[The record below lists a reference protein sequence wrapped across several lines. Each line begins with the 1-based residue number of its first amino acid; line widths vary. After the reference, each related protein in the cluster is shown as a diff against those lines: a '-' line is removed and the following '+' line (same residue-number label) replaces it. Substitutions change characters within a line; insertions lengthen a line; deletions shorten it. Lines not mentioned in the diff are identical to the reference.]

1 MFLNNNILVKFLVSF
16 VFIIFFTDCTRLY
29 ATDSNPQFTNPSALY
44 DFSTEPVM
52 SLFDAKEFTHNL
64 EITSV
69 LLTPHIVL
77 NQTVSNTGTNSNV
90 IILVMVLLLLL
101 LSISFSVFIFY
112 RLKEKRSHIQHLK
125 NTIREKNNTEK
136 ALRQSE
142 ENYQTLIK
150 TLNEGLIAL
159 DHNFKIEFINAKAS
173 KILGIEDRSSLIG
186 ESLDRFLLTY
196 EDQKLFKDKMELQ
209 KLGISDHYEVKMKN
223 IAGDMLWVSLSSA
236 PILDENLRTKGSV
249 TLITDVTDR
258 KKSEESYNELTS
270 NLNQKIKQI
279 NCLYD
284 ISDISG
290 VPGISFEDIIH
301 KSIEIIPV
309 GLKYSH
315 DIGVQIIFDDK
326 VYESKN
332 YKDTPWAYVVPI
344 KVQKKKLGQLKV
356 VYLEEKPK
364 INKDPFH
371 FNEKILLKNISEKFG
386 QIIESKKL
394 EKVLRENQEKLQEIQ
409 RIAKIGFWE
418 KDLKLDKIFFS
429 DTFFDIADISPE
441 RRKFFDY
448 DKFVEIIHPD
458 DKQNFLAYSKEK
470 NKSKKDNTQI
480 FTFRIITNKGHIKN
494 IYSNKRVINDEKSDL
509 KTVVFIIQDI
519 TDQKISQEMRYNA
532 EVALKTSE
540 AKQHVLANMS
550 YEMRTPINGI
560 MGMVDFL
567 IKTKLDHEQLE
578 LSKTIKESSEG
589 LLNIINNILD
599 LSMTETG
606 KLHLNNKSFKFSDL
620 IKKTE
625 ALFYALTRHKDLNL
639 AIEHDP
645 NIPDYISTDKDRLFQ
660 VITNLLSN
668 AVENSESGS
677 IAIRTKLDRIHED
690 QLTVLLEVADNS
702 KTVDSRVLKSIYKSY
717 DLGQSL
723 FVQGNE
729 GSDSAI
735 AISQKL
741 VELLGGTIGF
751 HANNKKHG
759 RTFYFTFLAKVLTP
773 DNYPENLSAEKQMED
788 LKNLEGSKI
797 LYVEDKVVN
806 QKVIALMLKHV
817 KCNVDLAENG
827 KQAIEMMLNKDYDVV
842 LLDMVMP
849 VMDGLETMRVMKSK
863 FKMHPPVI
871 ALSANVLEADKKKYF
886 SYGVADYISKPVKSE
901 DLYEKLLKWKLHVNQ
916 KEKVTVV
923 K

>member
-1 MFLNNNILVKFLVSF
+1 MSLSNTILVNSLSFLSSNDITYQSGRSF
-16 VFIIFFTDCTRLY
+16 ALHDLTAESLMATGDSGKDILTFVPEII
-29 ATDSNPQFTNPSALY
+29 
-44 DFSTEPVM
+44 
-52 SLFDAKEFTHNL
+52 
-64 EITSV
+64 
-69 LLTPHIVL
+69 LL
-77 NQTVSNTGTNSNV
+77 QQSSENTGISSNV
-90 IILVMVLLLLL
+90 IILIMVLLLLI
-101 LSISFSVFIFY
+101 LSVSFSILIFY
-112 RLKEKRSHIQHLK
+112 RLKEKRNHIQHLK

-326 VYESKN
+326 VYQSKN
-332 YKDTPWAYVVPI
+332 YKDTPWTYVVPI

-409 RIAKIGFWE
+409 RIAKIGYWE
-418 KDLKLDKIFFS
+418 KDLNLDKIFFS

-458 DKQNFLAYSKEK
+458 DKQNFLSYCKGK
-470 NKSKKDNTQI
+470 NKNKKNETQI

-494 IYSNKRVINDEKSDL
+494 IYSNKKIIHDEKSDL

-519 TDQKISQEMRYNA
+519 TEQKISQEMRYNA

-540 AKQHVLANMS
+540 ARQHVLANMS

-567 IKTKLDHEQLE
+567 IKTKLDQEQMD

-625 ALFYALTRHKDLNL
+625 SLFSALTRHKDLNL
-639 AIEHDP
+639 TIEHDHS
-645 NIPDYISTDKDRLFQ
+645 IPDHISTDMERLFQ

-668 AVENSESGS
+668 AVENSDSGS

-690 QLTVLLEVADNS
+690 QLTVMLEVADNG
-702 KTVDSRVLKSIYKSY
+702 KTVDSRVLKSIYKPY

-723 FVQGNE
+723 FIQGNE
-729 GSDSAI
+729 GIDSAI

-751 HANNKKHG
+751 HADNENGG
-759 RTFYFTFLAKVLTP
+759 RTFYFTFLAKVLTS
-773 DNYPENLSAEKQMED
+773 DSYPENLLAEKQQED
-788 LKNLEGSKI
+788 LKNLEGSNI

-827 KQAIEMMLNKDYDVV
+827 KQAIEMIMNKDYDVI
-842 LLDMVMP
+842 LLDMIMP
-849 VMDGLETMRVMKSK
+849 VMDGLETMRVMKNK

-871 ALSANVLEADKKKYF
+871 ALSANVLESDKKKYF

-901 DLYEKLLKWKLHVNQ
+901 DLYGKLLKWKLHVNQ

>member
-1 MFLNNNILVKFLVSF
+1 MSLSKTDLVKPLIVSF
-16 VFIIFFTDCTRLY
+16 FILFFFSYSSSFANDCAYHPLNTLALTDI
-29 ATDSNPQFTNPSALY
+29 
-44 DFSTEPVM
+44 PV
-52 SLFDAKEFTHNL
+52 
-64 EITSV
+64 EITEVSMEFNTV
-69 LLTPHIVL
+69 LHVL
-77 NQTVSNTGTNSNV
+77 QNKKPFMTGFILLQKTSANTDISSNM
-90 IILVMVLLLLL
+90 IILFMVLLLLL
-101 LSISFSVFIFY
+101 LSVSFSILVFY
-112 RLKEKRSHIQHLK
+112 RLKEKRNHIKHLK

-159 DHNFKIEFINAKAS
+159 DHNFKIEFINAKAA

-186 ESLDRFLLTY
+186 ESLDRFLLTF

-236 PILDENLRTKGSV
+236 PILDENLRSKGSV

-290 VPGISFEDIIH
+290 VPGISFEDIIQ
-301 KSIEIIPV
+301 KTIEIIPV

-315 DIGVQIIFDDK
+315 DIGVQIIFDEK
-326 VYESKN
+326 VYQSKN
-332 YKDTPWAYVVPI
+332 FKETPWLYVVPI

-409 RIAKIGFWE
+409 RIAKIGYWE
-418 KDLKLDKIFFS
+418 KDLNTDKISFS
-429 DTFFDIADISPE
+429 DTFFDIADVSPE
-441 RRKFFDY
+441 RRKFFDF
-448 DKFVEIIHPD
+448 DKFVEIIHPE
-458 DKQNFLAYSKEK
+458 DKKNFLSYFESPKK
-470 NKSKKDNTQI
+470 NKKKDTQI
-480 FTFRIITNKGHIKN
+480 FTFRIITNKGQIKN
-494 IYSNKRVINDEKSDL
+494 IYSNKKTIHDDKSDL
-509 KTVVFIIQDI
+509 KTLVFIIQDI
-519 TDQKISQEMRYNA
+519 TEQKISQEMRYNA

-567 IKTKLDHEQLE
+567 IKTRLNKEQME

-606 KLHLNNKSFKFSDL
+606 KLHLNNQSFRFSDL
-620 IKKTE
+620 ITKVE
-625 ALFYALTRHKDLNL
+625 SLFYALTRHKDLDL
-639 AIEHDP
+639 IVEHDH
-645 NIPDYISTDKDRLFQ
+645 NIPDHISTDKDRIFQ

-668 AVENSESGS
+668 AVENSDSGN
-677 IAIRTKLDRIHED
+677 IAITTKLDRKNED
-690 QLTVLLEVADNS
+690 QLTVLVAVADNS

-717 DLGQSL
+717 DLGQGL

-729 GSDSAI
+729 GIDSAI
-735 AISQKL
+735 AISHKL

-751 HANNKKHG
+751 HVNDEKEG

-773 DNYPENLSAEKQMED
+773 DHIPENLSAEKQQDD
-788 LKNLEGSKI
+788 LEKLQGSKI

-806 QKVIALMLKHV
+806 QKVVALMLKHV
-817 KCNVDLAENG
+817 KCKIDLAENG
-827 KQAIEMMLNKDYDVV
+827 KQAIDMMLKKDYDVI

-849 VMDGLETMRVMKSK
+849 VMDGLETMRVIKSK

-871 ALSANVLEADKKKYF
+871 ALSANVLEADKEKYF
-886 SYGVADYISKPVKSE
+886 SYGVADFISKPVKSE
-901 DLYEKLLKWKLHVNQ
+901 DLYKKLLLWKRHVDKN
-916 KEKVTVV
+916 ENITVTR
-923 K
+923 